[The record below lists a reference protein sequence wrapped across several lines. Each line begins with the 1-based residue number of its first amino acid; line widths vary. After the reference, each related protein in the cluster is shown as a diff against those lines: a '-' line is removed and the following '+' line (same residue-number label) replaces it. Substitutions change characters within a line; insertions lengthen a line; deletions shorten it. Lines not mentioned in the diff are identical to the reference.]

1 MLSRRSFGLAAAAL
15 AVAGATAFS
24 AMGQT
29 ANKLFFIQRSKNA
42 NEVHYDARVL
52 ADGSLDPKTPV
63 EGYWLNKAEDGS
75 RSPITFVQRIAYGFD
90 VDANGNGTYT
100 MKLKALPDRPLTLLK
115 VSDKWRAQTTISG
128 KQAYMNRIYVATDE
142 SGVFPKVLY
151 VDVFGEEVGSGKA
164 VQEHMVKN

>member
-1 MLSRRSFGLAAAAL
+1 MLSRRSLGLAAAAL
-15 AVAGATAFS
+15 AVATVTALS
-24 AMGQT
+24 ALGQI
-29 ANKLFFIQRSKNA
+29 AKKLFFIQRSKNA
-42 NEVHYDARVL
+42 NEIHYDARVL
-52 ADGSLDPKTPV
+52 GDGTLDPKNPV
-63 EGYWLNKAEDGS
+63 DGYWLNKAEDGS
-75 RSPITFVQRIAYGFD
+75 RSSITLLQRIAYGFD
-90 VDANGNGTYT
+90 VDPNGNGTYT

-115 VSDKWRAQTTISG
+115 VSDRWRAQTTISG